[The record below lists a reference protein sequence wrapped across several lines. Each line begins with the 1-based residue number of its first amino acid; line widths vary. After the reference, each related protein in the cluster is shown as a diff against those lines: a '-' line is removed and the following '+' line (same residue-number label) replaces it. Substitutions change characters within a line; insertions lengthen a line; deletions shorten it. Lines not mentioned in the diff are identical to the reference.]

1 MTESNNLGV
10 TKMENFLEAALEGYS
25 NFWFKSPSKDK
36 GMYNVES
43 LPLSCKQ
50 TPIMSP
56 LPSKYSITQSG
67 VCDKI
72 LVKKIKRELK
82 FTPLKDI
89 VEKSKLLV
97 NSADKARGIS
107 ERLHKKPADN
117 SQNNNT
123 VALKPQID
131 YNLAKVSRSDEKLR
145 KFEPKTATE
154 EKKVKVV
161 ERSPLIP
168 NKNIDGSL
176 LSPDSSRYQPDLIQD
191 SEHLKG
197 SSGES
202 NRRFSPRK
210 ALDFADKHDDYQ
222 GRNLFDDNYQ

>member
-1 MTESNNLGV
+1 
-10 TKMENFLEAALEGYS
+10 
-25 NFWFKSPSKDK
+25 
-36 GMYNVES
+36 
-43 LPLSCKQ
+43 
-50 TPIMSP
+50 MSP

-67 VCDKI
+67 VCEKI

-82 FTPLKDI
+82 FTPLKD
-89 VEKSKLLV
+89 LV
-97 NSADKARGIS
+97 DQAKMIINSADKAKGIS

-123 VALKPQID
+123 GDLKPQID
-131 YNLAKVSRSDEKLR
+131 YNLAKMSRSDEKLR
-145 KFEPKTATE
+145 KFVPKTNTE
-154 EKKVKVV
+154 EKKVKAP

-168 NKNIDGSL
+168 NKNIDGGL

-191 SEHLKG
+191 SEHIKG

-202 NRRFSPRK
+202 NRTFSPRK
-210 ALDFADKHDDYQ
+210 ALDFADKPQDYQ